1 MDPEMKDALENSGFV
16 SGKSANTFEEGRPMG
31 RSISPSIFYSQV
43 WQGSVHAAGPRQ
55 DSQAQGEAG
64 AQEVPDH
71 VGSEGFPSPTTWT
84 SDSGGRG

>member
-16 SGKSANTFEEGRPMG
+16 SVKSANTFEEELSMG

-71 VGSEGFPSPTTWT
+71 IGSEGFPSPTTWT